1 MPTRLPNRYE
11 KSAPCCSRGDLFT
24 LVRDCSVAQRKYQMN
39 SLENWFCATTFWR
52 NISRRRLLP
61 WMLQGMDVGGEVLDL
76 GAGPGAATHFLQERF
91 SSVTSLDFSA
101 SFASRLSQQSGEG
114 ALRVVQGD
122 AAQLPFADETF
133 RCVVAILILHHL
145 PSAALQAAALT
156 EAFRVLRPN
165 GVFLAFEIHDG
176 WSQRLIHTRST
187 FVPFAAS
194 SANARLN
201 AAGFSRASVD
211 FRRGGFLMRARRRDD
226 DGN

>member
-1 MPTRLPNRYE
+1 
-11 KSAPCCSRGDLFT
+11 
-24 LVRDCSVAQRKYQMN
+24 MN

-52 NISRRRLLP
+52 NITRQRLLP
-61 WMLQGMDVGGEVLDL
+61 WILQGTEAGGDALEL
-76 GAGPGAATHFLQERF
+76 GAGPGAATSLLRERF

-101 SFASRLSQQSGEG
+101 PFAARLSQQSGPG
-114 ALRVVQGD
+114 AARVVQGD

-133 RCVVAILILHHL
+133 HCVVAILMLHHL
-145 PSAALQAAALT
+145 PSATLQAASLV
-156 EAFRVLRPN
+156 EACRVLRPN

-176 WSQRLIHTRST
+176 WLQRLIHLRST

-194 SANARLN
+194 GASVRLN

-211 FRRGGFLMRARRRDD
+211 FCRGGFLMRACPRDD